1 MSNLETCRK
10 RKYKKPLLKKCESLG
25 IATNNSMTIDQLCN
39 LIYTSRTTTIP
50 KIKKKTTVSRKKVT
64 PSNNF
69 QSTLMEKKLQTGEY
83 DFIAKYMI
91 DCFS

>member
-39 LIYTSRTTTIP
+39 LIYNRAKVP
-50 KIKKKTTVSRKKVT
+50 KTKKTTVSRKKVT
-64 PSNNF
+64 LNKN
-69 QSTLMEKKLQTGEY
+69 QLTLMEKKLQAGEF

>member
-39 LIYTSRTTTIP
+39 LIYTSRTKVP
-50 KIKKKTTVSRKKVT
+50 KTKKTTVSRKKVT
-64 PSNNF
+64 SSNKN
-69 QSTLMEKKLQTGEY
+69 QLTLMEKKLQAGEF